1 MFQRS
6 AVVDISL
13 VLPKRTRTYAYLICY
28 AGSKLEAHMLV
39 HLPSLMSDTKRHLHV
54 PKLTWMAVALNY
66 AMRLMAW
73 PKAVFPLRG
82 SMPSCS
88 CDAPPRFG
96 PICAR
101 PPFTH
106 PRSTSHLGNA
116 NIKSCLAKHA
126 PQINKTQAPKARFR
140 RVWETETWNSFYGLW
155 ASSRGQG
162 RHPLADMAKNLLLRE
177 TACFHES

>member
-39 HLPSLMSDTKRHLHV
+39 HLPSLMSDTKRHLYV

-88 CDAPPRFG
+88 CDAPPASDQSVPGRPSRTRDPQATWAMQISNLAWQNTHHKSTKLKPQKRDFAVFGKPKPGIFFMVFG
-96 PICAR
+96 PAA
-101 PPFTH
+101 
-106 PRSTSHLGNA
+106 GA
-116 NIKSCLAKHA
+116 SCL
-126 PQINKTQAPKARFR
+126 
-140 RVWETETWNSFYGLW
+140 
-155 ASSRGQG
+155 
-162 RHPLADMAKNLLLRE
+162 
-177 TACFHES
+177 